1 MSGRDILC
9 QAIAGMG
16 KTAVF
21 ILAILH
27 QLESNPKPGSALVLC
42 NTRELAYQI
51 KKEFDRFTKY
61 LPEIRKEVFYGG
73 VPYKDN
79 VKTIKNPNKSPHIII
94 GTPGRILALTQKKDL
109 SLDNMQTFV
118 LDECDRM
125 IDEIDMR
132 QQVQK
137 IFMSSKSEQR

>member
-1 MSGRDILC
+1 MNGRDIIC
-9 QAIAGMG
+9 QAVAGMG

-27 QLESNPKPGSALVLC
+27 QIENNPKSATALILC

-73 VPYKDN
+73 VPYMDN
-79 VKTIKNPNKSPHIII
+79 VKVIKSVKPPHIII
-94 GTPGRILALTQKKDL
+94 GTPGRILALTQKGDL
-109 SLDNMQTFV
+109 KLDN
-118 LDECDRM
+118 L
-125 IDEIDMR
+125 
-132 QQVQK
+132 
-137 IFMSSKSEQR
+137 

>member
-1 MSGRDILC
+1 MNGRDVIC
-9 QAIAGMG
+9 QAVAGMG

-27 QLESNPKPGSALVLC
+27 QLDVAPKPGSALILC

-61 LPEIRKEVFYGG
+61 LPKIRKEVFYGG
-73 VPYKDN
+73 VLYGDN
-79 VKTIKNPNKSPHIII
+79 VKIIKNPDKSPHIII

-109 SLDNMQTFV
+109 SLDNLQMFV
-118 LDECDRM
+118 LDECDKM
-125 IDEIDMR
+125 LDETG
-132 QQVQK
+132 K
-137 IFMSSKSEQR
+137 

>member
-1 MSGRDILC
+1 MNNRDIIC
-9 QAIAGMG
+9 QAVAGMG

-27 QLESNPKPGSALVLC
+27 QLDPMPKPGSALILC

-61 LPEIRKEVFYGG
+61 LPKIRKEVFYGG
-73 VPYKDN
+73 VPYGDN
-79 VKTIKNPNKSPHIII
+79 VKIIKNPDKSPHIII

-109 SLDNMQTFV
+109 DLNN
-118 LDECDRM
+118 L
-125 IDEIDMR
+125 
-132 QQVQK
+132 
-137 IFMSSKSEQR
+137 